1 MIEQP
6 GQPGRPDNETTLQE
20 LILLAPRLVRLIYKL
35 LFDPRVPPRSKAI
48 LVLVAGYLVL
58 PFDFVPDFIPIIGQA
73 DDLVLAAFALD
84 QILNRVPDSI
94 VREHWEG
101 DEDVLAIVRQ
111 VLDISTTRINR
122 IVGRFLSG

>member
-1 MIEQP
+1 MIERP
-6 GQPGRPDNETTLQE
+6 GQPDRPDNETTLQE

-35 LFDPRVPPRSKAI
+35 LRDPRVPPRSKAI
-48 LVLVAGYLVL
+48 LVLVAGYLLL
-58 PFDFVPDFIPIIGQA
+58 PFDFVPDFIPVIGQA

-111 VLDISTTRINR
+111 VLDISTTRINKV
-122 IVGRFLSG
+122 VGRFLSG